1 MIKFKFKFKFKW
13 LLIGVFILLSG
24 CSSEPMIQLSEENQA
39 KLEEK
44 RAQSSEVSNNVDADT
59 ISETAQTES
68 ILDVPETVT
77 LAELDPSSWTQLPEG
92 TTLELSNY
100 LPYVAYQLK
109 QFSNESGSYTTYV
122 DFFDESNRVM
132 QVREIVGATNYVNI
146 YEWSEQAIQLTARH
160 ENIALFENLTQDVS
174 STPDANLTLLSAP
187 VAVGTTWSYDGT
199 HTSQIV
205 GLYESLTLGEQQYTE
220 VVEVSTP
227 FEAYDLRQYYASG
240 DGLILTRYVDNVEV
254 STGEQ
259 FWQVTG
265 NSHQVMMILN
275 RDVAQPQTEGEY
287 LLSLEK
293 VPFAYQT
300 NDSLARAFQRLF
312 TDLGWITDDIVVNSL
327 TVDEAGVANLDFS
340 AGVVAAFN
348 QHPSTETSI
357 IPAIVATVGHYFNVT
372 QVRLTVN
379 TVGLLPDTLAYPE
392 NGIYQVDAS
401 WFAN

>member
-1 MIKFKFKFKFKW
+1 MIKFKFKFKW

-240 DGLILTRYVDNVEV
+240 DGLILTRYVDNAEV

-357 IPAIVATVGHYFNVT
+357 IPAIVTTVVHYFDVT

-401 WFAN
+401 WLAN

>member
-1 MIKFKFKFKFKW
+1 MIKFKFKFKW

-240 DGLILTRYVDNVEV
+240 DGLILTRYGDNAEV

-357 IPAIVATVGHYFNVT
+357 IPAIVTTLGHYFDVT

-401 WFAN
+401 WLAN

>member
-1 MIKFKFKFKFKW
+1 MIKFKFKFKW

-44 RAQSSEVSNNVDADT
+44 RAQSSEVSHNVDADT

-240 DGLILTRYVDNVEV
+240 DGLILTRYVDNAEV

-357 IPAIVATVGHYFNVT
+357 IPAIVTTVGHYFDVT

-401 WFAN
+401 WLAN

>member
-1 MIKFKFKFKFKW
+1 MIKFKFKFKW

-59 ISETAQTES
+59 ISETAQMES

-240 DGLILTRYVDNVEV
+240 DGLILTRYVDNAEV

-357 IPAIVATVGHYFNVT
+357 IPAIVTTLGHYFDVT

-401 WFAN
+401 WLAN

>member
-1 MIKFKFKFKFKW
+1 MIKFKFKFKW

-44 RAQSSEVSNNVDADT
+44 RAQSSEVSHNVDADT

-240 DGLILTRYVDNVEV
+240 DGLILTRYVDNAEV

-312 TDLGWITDDIVVNSL
+312 TDLGWITDDVVVNSL

-357 IPAIVATVGHYFNVT
+357 IPAIVTTVGHYFDVT

>member
-1 MIKFKFKFKFKW
+1 MIKFKFKFKW

-44 RAQSSEVSNNVDADT
+44 RAQSSEVSHNVDADT

-109 QFSNESGSYTTYV
+109 QFSNESSSYTTYV
-122 DFFDESNRVM
+122 DFFDENKRVM

-312 TDLGWITDDIVVNSL
+312 TDLGWISDDIVVNSL

-357 IPAIVATVGHYFNVT
+357 IPAIVTTVGHYFDVT

-379 TVGLLPDTLAYPE
+379 TVGLLPDILAYPE

>member
-1 MIKFKFKFKFKW
+1 MMKFKFKFKW

-357 IPAIVATVGHYFNVT
+357 IPAIVTTVGHYFDVT

>member
-1 MIKFKFKFKFKW
+1 MMKFKFKFKW

-240 DGLILTRYVDNVEV
+240 DGLILTRYVDNAEV

-357 IPAIVATVGHYFNVT
+357 IPAIVTTVGHYFDVT

-401 WFAN
+401 WFTN

>member
-1 MIKFKFKFKFKW
+1 MIKFKFKFKW

-122 DFFDESNRVM
+122 DFFDENKRVM

-357 IPAIVATVGHYFNVT
+357 IPAIVTTVGHYFDVT

-401 WFAN
+401 WLAN

>member
-1 MIKFKFKFKFKW
+1 MIKFKFKFKW

-44 RAQSSEVSNNVDADT
+44 RAQSSEVSHNVDADT

-122 DFFDESNRVM
+122 DFFDENKRVM

-401 WFAN
+401 WLAN

>member
-1 MIKFKFKFKFKW
+1 MIKFKFKFKW

-205 GLYESLTLGEQQYTE
+205 GLYESLTLGEQQYNE

-275 RDVAQPQTEGEY
+275 RNVAQPQTEGEY

-357 IPAIVATVGHYFNVT
+357 IPAIVATVGQYFNVT

-379 TVGLLPDTLAYPE
+379 TVGLLPDIIAYPE

>member
-1 MIKFKFKFKFKW
+1 MIKFKFKFKW

-160 ENIALFENLTQDVS
+160 ENIALFENLTQDVT

-240 DGLILTRYVDNVEV
+240 DGLILTRYVDNAEV

-357 IPAIVATVGHYFNVT
+357 IPAIVTTVGHYFDVT

-401 WFAN
+401 WLAN

>member
-1 MIKFKFKFKFKW
+1 MIKFKFKFKW

-44 RAQSSEVSNNVDADT
+44 RAQSSEVSNDVDADT

-240 DGLILTRYVDNVEV
+240 DGLILTRYVDNAEV

-357 IPAIVATVGHYFNVT
+357 IPAIVTTLGHYFDVT

-401 WFAN
+401 WLAN

>member
-1 MIKFKFKFKFKW
+1 MIKFKFKW

-44 RAQSSEVSNNVDADT
+44 RAQSSEVSHNVDVE
-59 ISETAQTES
+59 IILETAQTES
-68 ILDVPETVT
+68 VSDVPETVT
-77 LAELDPSSWTQLPEG
+77 LAELNPSSWTQLPEG

-160 ENIALFENLTQDVS
+160 ENTALFENLMQDVS

-205 GLYESLTLGEQQYTE
+205 GLYESLTLGDQQYIE

-357 IPAIVATVGHYFNVT
+357 IPAIVATVGQYFNVT

-379 TVGLLPDTLAYPE
+379 TVGLLPDIIAYPE

-401 WFAN
+401 WLAN

>member
-240 DGLILTRYVDNVEV
+240 DGLILTRYVDNAEV

-357 IPAIVATVGHYFNVT
+357 IPAIVTTVVHYFDVT

-401 WFAN
+401 WLAN

>member
-1 MIKFKFKFKFKW
+1 MIKFKFKFKW

-44 RAQSSEVSNNVDADT
+44 RAQSSEVSHNVDADT

-357 IPAIVATVGHYFNVT
+357 IPAIVTTVGHYFDVT

>member
-1 MIKFKFKFKFKW
+1 MIKFKFKFKW

-240 DGLILTRYVDNVEV
+240 DGLILTRYVDNAEV

-357 IPAIVATVGHYFNVT
+357 IPAIVTTVGHYFDVT

-401 WFAN
+401 WLAN

>member
-1 MIKFKFKFKFKW
+1 MIKFKFKFKW

-44 RAQSSEVSNNVDADT
+44 RAQSSEVSHNVDADT

-122 DFFDESNRVM
+122 DFFDENKRVM

-240 DGLILTRYVDNVEV
+240 DGLILTRYVDNAEV

-357 IPAIVATVGHYFNVT
+357 IPAIVTTVGHYFDVT

-401 WFAN
+401 WLAN

>member
-1 MIKFKFKFKFKW
+1 MIKFKFKFKW

-240 DGLILTRYVDNVEV
+240 DGLILTRYVDNAEV

-312 TDLGWITDDIVVNSL
+312 TDLGWITDDVVVNSL

-357 IPAIVATVGHYFNVT
+357 IPAIVTTLGHYFDVT

-401 WFAN
+401 WLAN

>member
-1 MIKFKFKFKFKW
+1 MIKFKFKFKW

-44 RAQSSEVSNNVDADT
+44 RAQSSEVSHNVDADT

-240 DGLILTRYVDNVEV
+240 DGLILTRYVDNAEV

-357 IPAIVATVGHYFNVT
+357 IPAIVTTVVHYFDVT

-401 WFAN
+401 WLAN

>member
-1 MIKFKFKFKFKW
+1 MIKFKFKFKW

-240 DGLILTRYVDNVEV
+240 DGLILTRYVDNAEV

-357 IPAIVATVGHYFNVT
+357 IPAIVTTLGHYFDVT

-401 WFAN
+401 WLAN

>member
-1 MIKFKFKFKFKW
+1 MIKFKFKFKW

-44 RAQSSEVSNNVDADT
+44 RAQSSEVSHNVDADT

>member
-1 MIKFKFKFKFKW
+1 MIKFKFKW

-44 RAQSSEVSNNVDADT
+44 RAQSSEVSHNVDADT

-227 FEAYDLRQYYASG
+227 FEAYDLRQYYASD

-275 RDVAQPQTEGEY
+275 RNVAQPQTEGEY

-357 IPAIVATVGHYFNVT
+357 IPAIVTTVGHYFDVT

>member
-44 RAQSSEVSNNVDADT
+44 RAQSSEVSHNVDADT

-240 DGLILTRYVDNVEV
+240 DGLILTRYVDNAEV

-357 IPAIVATVGHYFNVT
+357 IPAIVTTVVHYFDVT

-401 WFAN
+401 WLAN

>member
-1 MIKFKFKFKFKW
+1 MIKFKFKFKW

>member
-1 MIKFKFKFKFKW
+1 MMKFKFKFKW

-44 RAQSSEVSNNVDADT
+44 RAQSSEVSHNVDADT

-122 DFFDESNRVM
+122 DFFDENKRVM

-240 DGLILTRYVDNVEV
+240 DGLILTRYVDNAEV

-357 IPAIVATVGHYFNVT
+357 IPAIVTTVGHYFDVT

>member
-44 RAQSSEVSNNVDADT
+44 RAQSSEVSHNVDADT

-122 DFFDESNRVM
+122 DFFDENKRVM

>member
-1 MIKFKFKFKFKW
+1 MIKFKFKFKW

-44 RAQSSEVSNNVDADT
+44 RAQSSEVSHNVDADT

-357 IPAIVATVGHYFNVT
+357 IPAIVTTVGHYFNVT

>member
-1 MIKFKFKFKFKW
+1 MIKFKFKFKW

-44 RAQSSEVSNNVDADT
+44 RAQSSEVSHNVDADT

-240 DGLILTRYVDNVEV
+240 DGLILTRYVDNAEV

-357 IPAIVATVGHYFNVT
+357 IPAIVTTVGHYFDVT

>member
-1 MIKFKFKFKFKW
+1 MIKFKFKW

-44 RAQSSEVSNNVDADT
+44 RAQSSEVSHNVDADT

-122 DFFDESNRVM
+122 DFFDENKRVM

-357 IPAIVATVGHYFNVT
+357 IPAIVTTVGHYFDVT

-401 WFAN
+401 WLAN

>member
-68 ILDVPETVT
+68 LLDVPETVT

-146 YEWSEQAIQLTARH
+146 YEWSEQAIQLTARR

-240 DGLILTRYVDNVEV
+240 DGLILTRYVDNAEV

-357 IPAIVATVGHYFNVT
+357 IPAIVTTVVHYFDVT

-401 WFAN
+401 WLAN

>member
-1 MIKFKFKFKFKW
+1 MIKFKFKFKW

-44 RAQSSEVSNNVDADT
+44 RAQSSEVSHNVDADT

-122 DFFDESNRVM
+122 DFFDENKRVM

-240 DGLILTRYVDNVEV
+240 DGLILTRYVDNAEV

-357 IPAIVATVGHYFNVT
+357 IPAIVTTVGHYFDVT

>member
-1 MIKFKFKFKFKW
+1 MIKFKFKFKW

-160 ENIALFENLTQDVS
+160 ENIALFENLTQDIS

-240 DGLILTRYVDNVEV
+240 DGLILTRYVDNAEV

-357 IPAIVATVGHYFNVT
+357 IPAIVTTVGHYFDVT

-401 WFAN
+401 WLAN

>member
-1 MIKFKFKFKFKW
+1 MIKFKFKFKW

-44 RAQSSEVSNNVDADT
+44 RAQSSEVSHNVDADT

-122 DFFDESNRVM
+122 DFFDENKRVM

>member
-1 MIKFKFKFKFKW
+1 MIKFKFKW

-44 RAQSSEVSNNVDADT
+44 RAQSSEVSHNVDVET

-68 ILDVPETVT
+68 VSDVPETVT
-77 LAELDPSSWTQLPEG
+77 LAELNPSSWTQLPEG
-92 TTLELSNY
+92 TILELSNY

-160 ENIALFENLTQDVS
+160 ENTALFENLMQDVS

-205 GLYESLTLGEQQYTE
+205 GLYESLTLGEQQYNE

-275 RDVAQPQTEGEY
+275 RNVAQPQTEGEY

-327 TVDEAGVANLDFS
+327 TVEEAGVANLDFS

-357 IPAIVATVGHYFNVT
+357 IPAIVATVGQYFNVT

-379 TVGLLPDTLAYPE
+379 TVGLLPDIIAYPE

>member
-1 MIKFKFKFKFKW
+1 MIKFKFKFKW

-44 RAQSSEVSNNVDADT
+44 RAQSSEVSHNVDADT

-109 QFSNESGSYTTYV
+109 QFSNESSSYTTYV
-122 DFFDESNRVM
+122 DFFDENKRVM

-357 IPAIVATVGHYFNVT
+357 IPAIVTTVGHYFDVT

-401 WFAN
+401 WLAN

>member
-1 MIKFKFKFKFKW
+1 MIKFKFKFKW

-44 RAQSSEVSNNVDADT
+44 RAQSSEVSHNVDADT

-122 DFFDESNRVM
+122 DFFDENKRVM

-357 IPAIVATVGHYFNVT
+357 IPAIVTTVGHYFDVT

>member
-1 MIKFKFKFKFKW
+1 MIKFKFKFKW

-44 RAQSSEVSNNVDADT
+44 RAQSSEVSHNVDADT

-122 DFFDESNRVM
+122 DFFDENKRVM

-357 IPAIVATVGHYFNVT
+357 IPAIVTTVGHYFDVT

-401 WFAN
+401 WLAN